1 MGLPSRMVSSL
12 RVPPLFWQGQVK
24 ARLESG
30 QLEVDCGERC
40 WIVPQAV
47 SCLVQ
52 PQVGDKVWVGGA
64 DGEQAYV
71 FAVLE
76 RPQGGALHLIAE
88 QGLHVQAAQG
98 GVHIQSEADLTLQ
111 AGGHLRQSGREMS
124 LTAGTLRILSRVQE
138 TVADRLSQ
146 VCNHVF
152 RLTEKEERWRGGRM
166 DVQAQHQMRLH
177 ARHTLMTARELVK
190 VDADQIHMG

>member
-1 MGLPSRMVSSL
+1 MGLPVRMVSGL
-12 RVPPLFWQGQVK
+12 HVPPLFWQGRVK

-30 QLEVDCGERC
+30 QFEVDCGERA
-40 WIVPQAV
+40 WVVPVAV

-52 PQVGDKVWVGGA
+52 PQAGDKVWVGGA

-76 RPQGGALHLIAE
+76 RPQGGALHLVAE
-88 QGLHVQAAQG
+88 QGLHVQSNQG
-98 GVHIQSEADLTLQ
+98 DIHISSAADLSLQ
-111 AGGHLRQSGREMS
+111 SAGHLRQSGRELS
-124 LTAGTLRILSRVQE
+124 LTTGTLRILAKMHE

-152 RLTEKEERWRGGRM
+152 RLTEKEECWRGGRM
-166 DVQAQHQMRLH
+166 DVQAQHQLRLH

>member
-1 MGLPSRMVSSL
+1 MALPSRMVPSL
-12 RVPPLFWQGQVK
+12 HVPPLFWQGRVK
-24 ARLESG
+24 FSLGAGRF
-30 QLEVDCGERC
+30 EVDCGERS
-40 WIVPQAV
+40 WVVPVAV

-52 PQVGDKVWVGGA
+52 PQAGDKVWVGGA
-64 DGEQAYV
+64 EGEQAYV

-76 RPQGGALHLIAE
+76 RPQGGALHLVAE
-88 QGLHVQAAQG
+88 QGLHVQSRQG
-98 GVHIQSEADLTLQ
+98 DIHISSAADLSLQ
-111 AGGHLRQSGREMS
+111 SAGHLRQSGRELS
-124 LTAGTLRILSRVQE
+124 LTTGTLRILAKMHE

-152 RLTEKEERWRGGRM
+152 RLTEKEECWRGGRM
-166 DVQAQHQMRLH
+166 DVQAQHQLRLH